1 MCKYFIE
8 RLGMVKIF
16 TDVLNKLMLLWK
28 IIYQNENDFF
38 RQLAVHKVL
47 AYSNILETIPVSL
60 FSLKNLAELDLS
72 NNVLCSIPDALGSEL
87 TNLTHLVLRNNVL
100 TDTDFPKDMSGLA
113 KSLKYLNLSGNN
125 LTSIPPPLLQLTG
138 NYLGHILSLHYFS
151 SVPRGGAWGFQSA
164 ISFYIIK

>member
-1 MCKYFIE
+1 
-8 RLGMVKIF
+8 MVKIF
-16 TDVLNKLMLLWK
+16 TDVLNELMLLWK

-138 NYLGHILSLHYFS
+138 NYLGHILHLQ
-151 SVPRGGAWGFQSA
+151 FQ
-164 ISFYIIK
+164 

>member
-1 MCKYFIE
+1 MI
-8 RLGMVKIF
+8 
-16 TDVLNKLMLLWK
+16 
-28 IIYQNENDFF
+28 FF

-60 FSLKNLAELDLS
+60 LSLKNLAELDLS

-138 NYLGHILSLHYFS
+138 NYIGHILHLQ
-151 SVPRGGAWGFQSA
+151 FQ
-164 ISFYIIK
+164 